1 PIGDI
6 YICPV
11 CGHTTEGGAPDRCP
25 VCGATKETFRKF

>member
-1 PIGDI
+1 M
-6 YICPV
+6 